1 MPKAFR
7 HQTTICGI
15 GGRAI
20 VTSSYYKVIAM
31 ETDVLHA
38 AEVKREVHRGTM
50 KEVAEYL
57 KDIHEEGMIWL
68 ILPQ

>member
-1 MPKAFR
+1 M
-7 HQTTICGI
+7 TYCG
-15 GGRAI
+15 
-20 VTSSYYKVIAM
+20 YYKIIAM

-38 AEVKREVHRGTM
+38 AEVKNEVHRGTM

-57 KDIHEEGMIWL
+57 NDIHDEGMIWL